1 MKLSIGNGKVTVI
14 GGPPDSRIT
23 CKRVPGSTPPGA
35 YSLFANTVFPSPET
49 QTSSSLRPSPSFA
62 IGFRSGTRST
72 VMPLVAAAYS
82 FSPSGETGTV
92 EGVAPANATGNNQLN
107 GPG

>member
-1 MKLSIGNGKVTVI
+1 MKLSIGNGRVTVI
-14 GGPPDSRIT
+14 GGPDSGIT
-23 CKRVPGSTPPGA
+23 CRRVPGSTLGA